1 MKALL
6 AGLAVAVLLVSAAQ
20 ADKQERHPAARL
32 VNTSN
37 CSVTIWPAISPVQ
50 CHERMAKDYESC
62 RKYVIEHGETG
73 ASASR
78 WCTSQGYTK

>member
-6 AGLAVAVLLVSAAQ
+6 AGLAVAVLSVSAAQ

-62 RKYVIEHGETG
+62 RKYVIEHGETA
-73 ASASR
+73 ASASW
-78 WCTSQGYTK
+78 WCTSQGYTN